1 MTSAVGRT
9 VGERVGYGAYD
20 PLQHGAAYAADAGGD
35 PGSSFISR
43 RVAELSRERWGAARE
58 VSVVGA
64 HSALTQALERAARF
78 AEADGPVLV
87 TGETGTGKELFARAV
102 YLLSR
107 RSRKPFLAVNCA
119 QYHDGQLLASE
130 LFGHRKGAFTG
141 AVGDHRGVFDE
152 ADGGVVFLDEIGELS
167 VPAQAMLLRVLGEGE
182 ILSVGTTQSKRINV
196 RVIAATSRDLRP
208 MIESGRFR
216 ADLYYRLRHLQ
227 VRVPALRERGDDW
240 RLVLDHYL
248 DRVVQAEGSRKRFSA
263 HALSVLGRYAWPGN
277 VRELRSLVDTGY
289 YVCEGATIEAEHFGE
304 ALEGAACSEE
314 LRAVPVLTPAG
325 GGRAVGAAAADPYAR
340 MLAGEGSFWDLVH
353 GPYMERE
360 LSRAEVR
367 LVVER
372 GLVATRGSYK
382 RVLALFGIAE
392 ADYLKFMD
400 FLRHH
405 DLKPNAVPTRPA

>member
-1 MTSAVGRT
+1 MNAARHAT
-9 VGERVGYGAYD
+9 VERHAGAPAMYG
-20 PLQHGAAYAADAGGD
+20 PPTTGLAGQ
-35 PGSSFISR
+35 PTTASPEPSFISR
-43 RVAELSRERWGAARE
+43 RIAELSRERWGEARE
-58 VSVVGA
+58 VAVVGA
-64 HSALTQALERAARF
+64 HATLTQALERTARF

-130 LFGHRKGAFTG
+130 LFGHRKGSFTG

-152 ADGGVVFLDEIGELS
+152 ADGGVVFLDEVGELS

-182 ILSVGTTQSKRINV
+182 ILSVGTTQSKRVNV

-208 MIESGRFR
+208 MVESGRFR
-216 ADLYYRLRHLQ
+216 ADLYYRLRHLH
-227 VRVPALRERGDDW
+227 VRVPSLRERGDDW

-248 DRVVQAEGSRKRFSA
+248 ERVVKAEGSRKRFSM

-289 YVCEGATIEAEHFGE
+289 FVCEGVTIEAEHFGE

-314 LRAVPVLTPAG
+314 LRGVPFVTPPG
-325 GGRAVGAAAADPYAR
+325 GMRAVGGAAGADPYAR
-340 MLAGEGSFWDLVH
+340 MLAGEGTFWDLVH
-353 GPYMERE
+353 APYMERE

-382 RVLALFGIAE
+382 RLLGLFGIADV
-392 ADYLKFMD
+392 DYLKFMD

-405 DLKPNAVPTRPA
+405 DLKPDAAPR